1 MLIASTKK
9 MKLKSYFLFLQ
20 KTIGLC
26 LLLCFCKSTYAQV
39 VYTDIPDATPS
50 ATYPL
55 DLNNDAIVDFVIQFG
70 NGIICMPQNNNAYA
84 GKLVSSNYLPW
95 ALPTATAICDTLSTW
110 YGANKPG
117 TMALG
122 TSMGFWPGAVDKY
135 LALKLVVGANTYYG
149 WARFDVLASAGSFTI
164 KDYAYESTANAC
176 IQTGVTNLGISQ
188 KIVMPSMTIAPN
200 PFTNNTTI
208 VLNQANEHATL
219 RLYNVYGQLVK
230 TFDNNF
236 GHTITLSRDQLPSG
250 LYFLYVSHE
259 NNTPTITQLII
270 SD

>member
-26 LLLCFCKSTYAQV
+26 LLLCFCKSAHAQV

-135 LALKLVVGANTYYG
+135 LALKLIVGANTYYG

-188 KIVMPSMTIAPN
+188 KIVIPSMTIASN

-208 VLNQANEHATL
+208 VLNQASEHTTL
-219 RLYNVYGQLVK
+219 RLYNVYGQLIK
-230 TFDNNF
+230 TFENGLGNS
-236 GHTITLSRDQLPSG
+236 IILSREQLPSG
-250 LYFLYVSHE
+250 LYFLTLSE
-259 NNTPTITQLII
+259 ANSTLATEKISITN
-270 SD
+270 